1 MKLTSFIYS
10 LFLIIFI
17 NNLFSKDIS
26 FSGLKKL
33 DINDLQTLSNIDLFK
48 DEYTSDEVNSIV
60 QDLYNSD
67 LISDINLEI
76 LDNLYLIKVFE
87 AKKIEN
93 IYING
98 NIKFSDEDLLNNLS
112 SKQNFL
118 FKRDLIKSDIELI
131 KNIYLT
137 EGFYN
142 ISVSSSF
149 ESFSEDKINLIFE
162 IYEGDPYQISKIEF
176 YGNKYFSDRYLID
189 LISSRPLGFMNFL
202 KSGSNFIP
210 DLFNFDK
217 NKILS
222 KYNEKGF
229 FYTKI
234 NYELLQLSKSKFK
247 LVFYIEENERLLIE
261 EIVNEFEFSS
271 ENNEYLSFDKRLKK
285 DLEGNNNFYDLKLI
299 EKNLDQIN
307 QSLIDQNINSYSYQA
322 RILEENNK
330 FYLSIYK
337 NIEKQILVN
346 KINIEGNSIT
356 KDKVLRSKI
365 SIEPGDYYLS
375 YNKDKSLRRLNNL
388 RYINSVEIKE
398 NSVND
403 SLDLDVIIDE
413 NKKTGNFLLAGSFS
427 GDTGLGFAIALNDY
441 NFAGSGNELKSS
453 FDINTEE
460 AKFEINYKQY
470 LINNP
475 SLSNNYEIFNREN
488 DLTSSFGFK
497 TEETGVGYS
506 VGFNY
511 NEEINMSFGLRLNL
525 KENHSGINTNNYI
538 QENIGDFNQFTLNY
552 GVVYNTTNDIM
563 YPTDGIFNK
572 FTAEISPDQ
581 ISDDS
586 YYKFRLTSDL
596 YFGNEEKNNF
606 FFISNRL
613 GLADSFKNN
622 LKTTNA
628 FSLGGLNFKGFDY
641 RGVGPIDSG
650 IYLGGNNFYTS
661 TLGYGSQ
668 FLFDKKDNINF
679 RTFITSGSIWG
690 SDYSSNNDFK
700 NRISAGISADI
711 LTAVFPVSF
720 SYAIPIEKEDD
731 DKVREFNFTI
741 GTSFWLSYD
750 RIW

>member
-1 MKLTSFIYS
+1 MKLTSFLSTFFFI
-10 LFLIIFI
+10 LFIT
-17 NNLFSKDIS
+17 NLFSKDIS

-33 DINDLQTLSNIDLFK
+33 DINDLQTLSNIDLSK
-48 DEYTSDEVNSIV
+48 DEYTLDEVNTIV

-67 LISDINLEI
+67 LILDINLDIQDSYYSIKI
-76 LDNLYLIKVFE
+76 LE

-98 NIKFSDEDLLNNLS
+98 NIKFTDEDLLNNIS

-118 FKRDLIKSDIELI
+118 FKKDLVQRDIELI
-131 KNIYLT
+131 QKIYLT

-162 IYEGDPYQISKIEF
+162 IYEGDPFQISKIEF
-176 YGNKYFSDRYLID
+176 IGNKYFSDRYLTD

-202 KSGSNFIP
+202 TSGSNFIP

-234 NYELLQLSKSKFK
+234 NYELLKLSKSKFK
-247 LVFYIEENERLLIE
+247 LIFYIEENERLFIE
-261 EIVNEFEFSS
+261 DIVNEFEFSGDD
-271 ENNEYLSFDKRLKK
+271 NEYLNFSDKLEKSLKK
-285 DLEGNNNFYDLKLI
+285 NNNFYDLKLI
-299 EKNLDQIN
+299 ENNLDQIN
-307 QSLIDQNINSYSYQA
+307 QSLVNQNINSYSYKA
-322 RILEENNK
+322 RVLEENNK

-356 KDKVLRSKI
+356 KDKVIRSKI
-365 SIEPGDYYLS
+365 SLEPGDYYLS

-398 NSVND
+398 NNEND
-403 SLDLDVIIDE
+403 LLNLDVIVDE
-413 NKKTGNFLLAGSFS
+413 NNKTGNFLLAGSFS
-427 GDTGLGFAIALNDY
+427 GDTGLGLALALNDY
-441 NFAGSGNELKSS
+441 NFVGSGNELKSS

-460 AKFEINYKQY
+460 AKFEIEYKQY

-475 SLSNNYEIFNREN
+475 SLSNNYAIFNKEN

-497 TEETGVGYS
+497 TKETGVGYS
-506 VGFNY
+506 VGFDY
-511 NEEINMSFGLRLNL
+511 SEKINMSFGFKFNL
-525 KENHSGINTNNYI
+525 KENYSGINTNNYI
-538 QENIGDFNQFTLNY
+538 QENIGEFNQFTLNY
-552 GVVYNTTNDIM
+552 GVVYNTTNDIL

-572 FTAEISPDQ
+572 FIAEISPDQ

-586 YYKFRLTSDL
+586 YYKFRLTNDL

-606 FFISNRL
+606 FFISNKL

-661 TLGYGSQ
+661 TIGYGSQ

-700 NRISAGISADI
+700 NRTSVGISADI
-711 LTAVFPVSF
+711 LTAVFPISF

-731 DKVREFNFTI
+731 DKVREFNFAI
-741 GTSFWLSYD
+741 GTSF
-750 RIW
+750 